1 MQWVQQAE
9 AFKPSKYLTPS
20 LVTSQLQCEPS
31 ESIPTPRLI
40 IHTANEEF
48 VCPRNCGWEI
58 LHSCKKCRGV
68 CKTIKND
75 IFGLNNA
82 DLTYSHKGVRVKE

>member
-48 VCPRNCGWEI
+48 VAPNTNFGKRIKVDLGKEEALFTNKTK
-58 LHSCKKCRGV
+58 LVSHSS
-68 CKTIKND
+68 I
-75 IFGLNNA
+75 
-82 DLTYSHKGVRVKE
+82 

>member
-48 VCPRNCGWEI
+48 CVSQKLWLGNFAQLQKMQGS
-58 LHSCKKCRGV
+58 LQNH
-68 CKTIKND
+68 
-75 IFGLNNA
+75 
-82 DLTYSHKGVRVKE
+82 

>member
-48 VCPRNCGWEI
+48 VCPRNCDWEI
-58 LHSCKKCRGV
+58 NFAQLQKIQGSLQKH
-68 CKTIKND
+68 
-75 IFGLNNA
+75 
-82 DLTYSHKGVRVKE
+82 

>member
-48 VCPRNCGWEI
+48 VCPRNCWKF
-58 LHSCKKCRGV
+58 CTV
-68 CKTIKND
+68 AKNAGE
-75 IFGLNNA
+75 FAKPLKMTFLGL
-82 DLTYSHKGVRVKE
+82 TMQT